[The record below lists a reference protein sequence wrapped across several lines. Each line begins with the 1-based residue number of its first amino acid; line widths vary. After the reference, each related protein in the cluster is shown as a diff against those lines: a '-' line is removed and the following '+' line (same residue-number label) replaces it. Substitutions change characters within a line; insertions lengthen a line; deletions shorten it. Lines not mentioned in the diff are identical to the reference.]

1 MKKTIAAAFAA
12 ILLAAV
18 PALAQTATDHTAMG
32 HGAMTA
38 PKGDQGPSSQAFAKA
53 NADMHSA
60 MDIEFSGDADV
71 DFARGMIAHH
81 EGAVAMAKVL
91 LEHGKDPE
99 MRALAEQ
106 IIAAQQ
112 PEIDQMNAW
121 LKKAG
126 K

>member
-1 MKKTIAAAFAA
+1 MKILTATAALAACLIAAS
-12 ILLAAV
+12 
-18 PALAQTATDHTAMG
+18 PALAQTTDHSAMG
-32 HGAMTA
+32 HGTMAA
-38 PKGDQGPSSQAFAKA
+38 PKGDQGPASLAYHKV
-53 NADMHSA
+53 NADMHAA
-60 MDIEFSGDADV
+60 MDIEFSGNADV

-99 MRALAEQ
+99 MRALAEK

-121 LKKAG
+121 LAKQG

>member
-1 MKKTIAAAFAA
+1 MRKAIAAAFAA
-12 ILLAAV
+12 TLLAAS
-18 PALAQTATDHTAMG
+18 PSLAQTTGHAAMG

-38 PKGDQGPSSQAFAKA
+38 PKGDQGPSSQAFARA
-53 NADMHSA
+53 NADMHTA

-81 EGAVAMAKVL
+81 EGAVAMARVL

-99 MRALAEQ
+99 MRELAEK

-121 LKKAG
+121 LKKMG